1 MSNEGFDPDDI
12 DELEGMFAE
21 IVSDNNEGF
30 VVEFGIS
37 VLAAKE
43 LIDLWEMAEEGD
55 YDAMTASWNEYT
67 KIILQ
72 LEHAIYGVDE

>member
-1 MSNEGFDPDDI
+1 MSSEGFDPKDI
-12 DELEGMFAE
+12 DELEGLFTD
-21 IVSDNNEGF
+21 IVSDNEDGF
-30 VVEFGIS
+30 IVEFAVS

-43 LIDLWEMAEEGD
+43 LIDLWELAEEGD
-55 YDAMTASWNEYT
+55 YEAMAACWNEYT